1 MPENLTITWPIL
13 VILGVVAG
21 IISGSLGIGGG
32 VILVPAL
39 VLLFSFD
46 QKIAQGMSLGI
57 MIPMVILGAFQYWKH
72 PDIPI
77 DIPIVLIIICGTLVG
92 TLIGT
97 HIAHLLPAQILR
109 KLFALLLIIIAVR
122 MLIPD
127 KYKKPVKPETPIRTE
142 QPGMQS
148 PDN

>member
-1 MPENLTITWPIL
+1 MPDNLSIAWPLL

-32 VILVPAL
+32 VILVPSL
-39 VLLFSFD
+39 ILLFSFD

-57 MIPMVILGAFQYWKH
+57 MVPMVLLGAFRYWKH

-77 DIPIVLIIICGTLVG
+77 DIPVVLIVICGALVG
-92 TLIGT
+92 TMIGT
-97 HIAHLLPAQILR
+97 HIAHLLEAQILR
-109 KLFALLLIIIAVR
+109 KLFAVLLIIVAVR

-127 KYKKPVKPETPIRTE
+127 KYKNPVKPETPTRTE
-142 QPGMQS
+142 QPGLQS

>member
-1 MPENLTITWPIL
+1 MPENLSHSWPIL
-13 VILGVVAG
+13 VFLGLVTG

-39 VLLFSFD
+39 ILIFNFD

-57 MIPMVILGAFQYWKH
+57 MVPIVILGAFRYWKH

-77 DIPIVLIIICGTLVG
+77 DIPIVLIVICGALVG

-97 HIAHLLPAQILR
+97 HIAHLLPAQVLR
-109 KLFALLLIIIAVR
+109 KLFALLLIIVAVR

-127 KYKKPVKPETPIRTE
+127 KYKNPVKPEIPTKTE

>member
-1 MPENLTITWPIL
+1 MIENLTFIWPLL

-32 VILVPAL
+32 VILVPSL

-57 MIPMVILGAFQYWKH
+57 MVPMVLLGAFRYWQR
-72 PDIPI
+72 PEIPI
-77 DIPIVLIIICGTLVG
+77 DIPVVLIVICGALIG

-109 KLFALLLIIIAVR
+109 KLFAVLLIIVAVR
-122 MLIPD
+122 MLIPE
-127 KYKKPVKPETPIRTE
+127 KYKNPVKQETPAKTE
-142 QPGMQS
+142 QPGLQS

>member
-1 MPENLTITWPIL
+1 MLDNLSVVWPIF

-21 IISGSLGIGGG
+21 IISGALGVGGG
-32 VILVPAL
+32 IILVPSL
-39 VLLFSFD
+39 ILLFSFD
-46 QKIAQGMSLGI
+46 QKVAQGMSLGI
-57 MIPMVILGAFQYWKH
+57 MVPMVLLGAFRYWKH

-77 DIPIVLIIICGTLVG
+77 DIPVVLIVICGALIG

-97 HIAHLLPAQILR
+97 HIAHRLDAQILR
-109 KLFALLLIIIAVR
+109 KLFAVLMIIVAVR

-127 KYKKPVKPETPIRTE
+127 KYKTPAKPQTPARTE
-142 QPGMQS
+142 QPGLQS